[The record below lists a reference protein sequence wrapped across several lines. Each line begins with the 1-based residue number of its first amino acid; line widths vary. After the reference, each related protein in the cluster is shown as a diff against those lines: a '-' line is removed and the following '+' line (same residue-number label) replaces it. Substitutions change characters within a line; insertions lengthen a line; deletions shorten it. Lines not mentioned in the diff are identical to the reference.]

1 MKKWFEIQSIYS
13 DRLFPETIVKF
24 ISENDIAQELPNY
37 FFHSNEHGLQIF
49 ELASNGE
56 KIERKDL
63 SEKIVEERDNN
74 YYDSLN

>member
-13 DRLFPETIVKF
+13 DSLFPETIVKF

-37 FFHSNEHGLQIF
+37 FFYSNEHGLQIF
-49 ELASNGE
+49 ELTSNGK
-56 KIERKDL
+56 KIDRKDL
-63 SEKIVEERDNN
+63 SEKIVEERNNN